1 MRNRL
6 LILALLVG
14 GLTTGRVPAQSVYR
28 AELPEKMSDHADYRR
43 LEAEKA
49 VLWAAVR
56 DELQRAD
63 SENVRFYLE
72 LALRESGAGDEQ
84 SLRRMLDR
92 LEARRSLAALDL
104 DALLALAA
112 RLGEVN
118 AGLARLRELYRYAG
132 PAMTNYLPDTTRRD
146 LREEFAFYDLRPGSR
161 IAELG
166 AGDGAFA
173 AAIAATVPG
182 ATLYINE
189 VDSHLLGQIAYQLQY
204 HPVFRRTRALA
215 IRGTATA
222 TGLEKQELDA
232 VIIRNAVHHFEHLEE
247 MLYAI
252 RQSMADG
259 ARLLLRER
267 FREDCREDCCPLLI
281 SRQALYHRLEKAGFH
296 LVDRR
301 EINAPDGPWSL
312 LRWEWRS
319 P

>member
-1 MRNRL
+1 MRIRL
-6 LILALLVG
+6 LILSLLVG
-14 GLTTGRVPAQSVYR
+14 GLAGGGQAQSVYR

-49 VLWAAVR
+49 ALWAAIR
-56 DELQRAD
+56 EELQRAD

-92 LEARRSLAALDL
+92 LEARRSLESLDL
-104 DALLALAA
+104 DALLTLEA
-112 RLGEVN
+112 RLEEVN
-118 AGLARLRELYRYAG
+118 AARARLRELYRYAG
-132 PAMTNYLPDTTRRD
+132 PAMAAYLPDTARRD

-173 AAIAATVPG
+173 AAIAAAAPG
-182 ATLYINE
+182 LTLYINE
-189 VDSHLLGQIAYQLQY
+189 VDSLLLDQIAYQLQY
-204 HPVFRRTRALA
+204 NPVYRRTRAFA

-222 TGLEKQELDA
+222 TGLEDQELDA

-252 RQSMADG
+252 RQSMAEG

-281 SRQALYHRLEKAGFH
+281 SREALYRRLERAGFH
-296 LVDRR
+296 LTDQR
-301 EINAPDGPWSL
+301 EISAPDGPWTL